1 MTCQSCGHQI
11 ADNAIVCYRCGAP
24 TAVPAADRPPAARA
38 RGGGSR
44 LVVMIVVAVVIVGV
58 VAAAAA
64 LRFGWHLL

>member
-1 MTCQSCGHQI
+1 MTCQSCGRQI

-38 RGGGSR
+38 RGGASR
-44 LVVMIVVAVVIVGV
+44 LVVVIVVILGV